1 MKQFLRALLRRTE
14 QATKTDVRYVARG
27 SFWLGMTQASSA
39 LVSVVA
45 TVAFAN
51 LVSPATYGMYRYV
64 LSAYAII
71 TVLALPGLDTALT
84 QSAASGYL
92 GSINQAVKL
101 RRRWS
106 LLASLAS
113 LAMAG
118 YYALQGNFTL
128 GAVFAAVALFIPVL
142 EPGALYSSYLNGLK
156 RFRQW
161 SLLDIFSQLGATALI
176 VATIFFTDS
185 VLLIALAYLVG
196 YGVARTVATASVRR
210 AVPKD
215 SAEDPDLLR
224 YSKSVSLFQIVSRVT
239 ASIDQIVLY
248 HLLGP
253 VQVALFALASAVPNR
268 IQSLL
273 RIGGIIAFPKLA
285 ERSMDDIRR
294 ALPRKLLLLTLAIA
308 AAAGL
313 YILAAPYLFAWFF
326 PKYLP
331 ALGYSKVLV
340 LYTFSALTYPISAAF
355 FAHKNVT
362 PGYAMSIVNLGVK
375 VVALAVFVPLVGIW
389 GAVIS
394 TLAAS
399 ASTIVIA
406 GYYLLRR
413 SRVQPQPLG

>member
-1 MKQFLRALLRRTE
+1 
-14 QATKTDVRYVARG
+14 
-27 SFWLGMTQASSA
+27 
-39 LVSVVA
+39 
-45 TVAFAN
+45 
-51 LVSPATYGMYRYV
+51 
-64 LSAYAII
+64 
-71 TVLALPGLDTALT
+71 
-84 QSAASGYL
+84 
-92 GSINQAVKL
+92 
-101 RRRWS
+101 
-106 LLASLAS
+106 
-113 LAMAG
+113 MAG

-185 VLLIALAYLVG
+185 VLLIALAYLVS
-196 YGVARTVATASVRR
+196 YGIARTVATGVVRR
-210 AVPKD
+210 SVPP
-215 SAEDPDLLR
+215 AATEDPDLLR